1 MVEHSTNPDKP
12 GPPSKPTVKGKIHSH
27 SVKVTW
33 GRLHFVNAVFG
44 CCLCTYSHSV
54 MQVKKQ
60 NQTQANYLSTDT
72 IIAGEILGITKKLQ
86 LGLFW
91 GCSTKVMVFF
101 IHFGEADNAVV
112 IASVVVASRFTV
124 MLK

>member
-44 CCLCTYSHSV
+44 YCLCTYSHSV

-60 NQTQANYLSTDT
+60 NQTQANYLS
-72 IIAGEILGITKKLQ
+72 LQ
-86 LGLFW
+86 IPLLQERYLALQKNCNLVCFR
-91 GCSTKVMVFF
+91 
-101 IHFGEADNAVV
+101 AVV
-112 IASVVVASRFTV
+112 Q
-124 MLK
+124 K

>member
-33 GRLHFVNAVFG
+33 GRLHFANTVFD
-44 CCLCTYSHSV
+44 CCLCMYSNSV

-60 NQTQANYLSTDT
+60 NQTQANYLSLQ
-72 IIAGEILGITKKLQ
+72 IPLLQEKYLALPKKLQ

-91 GCSTKVMVFF
+91 GCSTKVMFFF
-101 IHFGEADNAVV
+101 IHFGEAGNAVV
-112 IASVVVASRFTV
+112 IASRFTV